1 MADALISTL
10 LEKLASMTYEY
21 VAEEVKLV
29 LNVEKEVKEFARNL
43 KAIRAVL
50 EDAEQEQVKEA
61 NVRDWLDNLKEISS
75 DMVDVLDDWNGE
87 ILRQVEKQEREGTSA
102 VVAKKKVRF
111 PIVPRCFSCCHVR
124 RVIPLHKIAQEIKDL
139 NERLTVIYKQRE
151 MYNFQLIEKAIQ
163 KPQTPQTSSFVD
175 ESKIFGREEEK
186 GSLVSKLVSD
196 EEGRGLLIIPILG
209 MGGMGKTTLAQQA
222 YNDAAVKAH
231 FQKRIWVCVSDPFD
245 MIKIAKA
252 ITSDESISSNELDYV
267 LQLMSR
273 SIEEEKFLLV
283 LDDVW
288 TEDNTQWNQ
297 LKVPLM
303 QNSAEGSRILV
314 TTRKERVASMVRSTN
329 FMINLRVLSE
339 PHCLSIFKHMAFRNR
354 EADEDGV
361 FGDISREIVKKC
373 KGLPLAA
380 KTLGSLMHDK
390 KTMKEWKDVLNSKI
404 WDWNEVEEEVF
415 QPLLLSYYDLTPVDK
430 CCLLYC
436 GIFPK
441 DYELERDILINLWM
455 AQDYLDSERNKD
467 KGIIGNIVFD
477 NLVARSFFQDFEKD
491 DDSGKILGCKMHDI
505 VHDFVHFLT
514 KKECL
519 ITNANQGANSEI
531 EALGGKLRHLTLTYV
546 PDSSYSLP
554 TSCYNFKKL
563 RTLAV
568 FASRACIDA
577 RFVLQLK
584 CLRTLNLIG
593 SSAEELPKEIG
604 QLVHLRHLDLSENF
618 YLRKL
623 PDSICNLYNLYT
635 LVIRDCTSLSN
646 LPRNMSKLIN
656 LRHLYVMES
665 DLEYLP
671 KGIGRLTSLQTLDEC
686 CVFFGHNDEAFK
698 FGDLRSLNNLRGSL
712 RILLMGDMIDVSEV
726 VELQLFDKKQIFN
739 LQIQFDRWPPL
750 ATTPEGSLQIL
761 NALQPQEDLES
772 LDINGVV
779 APTWPRWL
787 TDLNMLRFLT
797 LGHCVNWKIVPPLG
811 KLPFLE
817 RLKLSEMRLIEKVGG
832 EFLGLEDDQAA
843 FKSSSSI
850 FPKLKDLCFAWMSD
864 WKEWEGVRGWKKED
878 SKFPTIMPCLF
889 SLTIEWCEELETLP
903 DFLCKI
909 PIQNLTIRRCPKLI
923 PRCTEASGEEWPK
936 ISHIPNIIRSE
947 SYY

>member
-50 EDAEQEQVKEA
+50 EDAEQKQVKEA
-61 NVRDWLDNLKEISS
+61 SVRDWLDNLKEISS

-87 ILRQVEKQEREGTSA
+87 ILRQQVEKQEREGTSA

-111 PIVPRCFSCCHVR
+111 PIVPRCFCCGHVG
-124 RVIPLHKIAQEIKDL
+124 RVIPRHKIAQEIKDL

-151 MYNFQLIEKAIQ
+151 MYNFQLIEIAIQ

-222 YNDAAVKAH
+222 YNDAAVKAYFH
-231 FQKRIWVCVSDPFD
+231 KRIWVCVSDPFD
-245 MIKIAKA
+245 VIKIAKA
-252 ITSDESISSNELDYV
+252 ITSDESISSNNLEHA
-267 LQLMSR
+267 LQCMTSF
-273 SIEEEKFLLV
+273 IKGKKFLLV

-288 TEDNTQWNQ
+288 TEDNTQWDQ

-314 TTRKERVASMVRSTN
+314 TTRKERVASKVRSTN
-329 FMINLRVLSE
+329 FMINLGVLSE

-361 FGDISREIVKKC
+361 FGDISRKIVKKC
-373 KGLPLAA
+373 KGLPLVA
-380 KTLGSLMHDK
+380 KTMGSLMCDK
-390 KTMKEWKDVLNSKI
+390 KTMKEWKDVLDSNI
-404 WDWNEVEEEVF
+404 WDWKEVEEEVF
-415 QPLLLSYYDLTPVDK
+415 RPLLLSYYDLTPVDK

-477 NLVARSFFQDFEKD
+477 NLAVRSFFQDFEKD
-491 DDSGKILGCKMHDI
+491 DDSGKIIGCKMHDI

-531 EALGGKLRHLTLTYV
+531 EALGGKLRHLTLTFV
-546 PDSSYSLP
+546 PDSSDSLP
-554 TSCYNFKKL
+554 TSCYNCKKL

-568 FASRACIDA
+568 FASPACIDA
-577 RFVLQLK
+577 CFVLQLK

-593 SSAEELPKEIG
+593 SSAEELPEEIG

-686 CVFFGHNDEAFK
+686 CVFFGRNDEAFK

-726 VELQLFDKKQIFN
+726 VELQLVDKKQIFN
-739 LQIQFDRWPPL
+739 LQIQFDTRALP
-750 ATTPEGSLQIL
+750 TREGSLQIL

-772 LDINGVV
+772 LGINFVE

-787 TDLNMLRFLT
+787 TNLNMLRFLT
-797 LGHCVNWKIVPPLG
+797 LGYCINWKTVPPLG
-811 KLPFLE
+811 KLRFLE
-817 RLKLSEMRLIEKVGG
+817 RLTLSEMRLIKKVGG

-850 FPKLKDLCFAWMSD
+850 FPKLKDLWFEGMWT

-878 SKFPTIMPCLF
+878 SKFPTIMPCLS
-889 SLTIEWCEELETLP
+889 SLTLGLCNELEILP

-909 PIQNLTIRRCPKLI
+909 PIQNLTIRGCSKLI
-923 PRCTEASGEEWPK
+923 RRCTEASGEEWPK
-936 ISHIPNIIRSE
+936 ISHIPNIIR
-947 SYY
+947 

>member
-21 VAEEVKLV
+21 VAEEATLV

-50 EDAEQEQVKEA
+50 EDAEQQQVEEA
-61 NVRDWLDNLKEISS
+61 SMRNWMDYLKEISS

-87 ILRQVEKQEREGTSA
+87 ILRQQVEKQEREGTSA

-111 PIVPRCFSCCHVR
+111 PIVPRCFCCGHVV
-124 RVIPLHKIAQEIKDL
+124 RVIRRHEFALEIKDL
-139 NERLTVIYKQRE
+139 NERLT
-151 MYNFQLIEKAIQ
+151 
-163 KPQTPQTSSFVD
+163 
-175 ESKIFGREEEK
+175 IFGREEEK
-186 GSLVSKLVSD
+186 GSLVSKLV
-196 EEGRGLLIIPILG
+196 R

-231 FQKRIWVCVSDPFD
+231 FQKRIWVCVSNFFD
-245 MIKIAKA
+245 VIQIAKA
-252 ITSDESISSNELDYV
+252 ITSYESISSNELDHI
-267 LQLMSR
+267 LQCMTS
-273 SIEEEKFLLV
+273 SIKGKRFLLV

-288 TEDNTQWNQ
+288 TEDHAQWDQ

-303 QNSAEGSRILV
+303 RSSAEGSRILV

-329 FMINLRVLSE
+329 FMINLEVLSE
-339 PHCLSIFKHMAFRNR
+339 PHCLSIFKHMAFPNR
-354 EADEDGV
+354 EANEDGV

-380 KTLGSLMHDK
+380 RTLGSLMWDK
-390 KTMKEWKDVLNSKI
+390 KTMKEWKDVLDSKI
-404 WDWNEVEEEVF
+404 WDWKQVKEEVF
-415 QPLLLSYYDLTPVDK
+415 RPLLLSYYDLTPVDK

-455 AQDYLDSERNKD
+455 AQDYLDSEQNKD
-467 KGIIGNIVFD
+467 NGIIGNIVFD

-491 DDSGKILGCKMHDI
+491 DDSGKIIGCKMHDI

-514 KKECL
+514 ENECL
-519 ITNANQGANSEI
+519 ITDANEGANSEI
-531 EALGGKLRHLTLTYV
+531 EALGGKLRHLTLTCA
-546 PDSSYSLP
+546 PDGSDSLP
-554 TSCYNFKKL
+554 TSYYNCKKL

-568 FASRACIDA
+568 FASLACIDA
-577 RFVLQLK
+577 GFVLQLK
-584 CLRTLNLIG
+584 CLRTLNLIC
-593 SSAEELPKEIG
+593 SSVKELPEEIG
-604 QLVHLRHLDLSENF
+604 QLVHLRHLDLSKNF

-635 LVIRDCTSLSN
+635 LDIRDCISLSN
-646 LPRNMSKLIN
+646 LPRNMSKLIS

-665 DLEYLP
+665 GLKYLP
-671 KGIGRLTSLQTLDEC
+671 IGIGRLTSLQTLDEYRA
-686 CVFFGHNDEAFK
+686 FFGHNDDAFK
-698 FGDLRSLNNLRGSL
+698 LGDLRSLNNLRGSL
-712 RILLMGDMIDVSEV
+712 TILLTGNLIDVSEV
-726 VELQLFDKKQIFN
+726 VELPLVDIKQIFN
-739 LQIQFDRWPPL
+739 LQIEFHMPAALP
-750 ATTPEGSLQIL
+750 TPESSLQIL
-761 NALQPQEDLES
+761 NALQPQEDLGS
-772 LDINGVV
+772 LGINGVV

-787 TDLNMLRFLT
+787 TYLNMLKFLT
-797 LGHCVNWKIVPPLG
+797 LDLCVNWKTVPPLG
-811 KLPFLE
+811 KLPLLE
-817 RLKLSEMRLIEKVGG
+817 RLRLSEMRLIEKVGG

-850 FPKLKDLCFAWMSD
+850 FPKLKDLWFEGMWT
-864 WKEWEGVRGWKKED
+864 WKEWEGLRGWKKED
-878 SKFPTIMPCLF
+878 SKFPTIMPCLS

-923 PRCTEASGEEWPK
+923 RRCTEANGEEWPK
-936 ISHIPNIIRSE
+936 ISHIPNIIR
-947 SYY
+947 